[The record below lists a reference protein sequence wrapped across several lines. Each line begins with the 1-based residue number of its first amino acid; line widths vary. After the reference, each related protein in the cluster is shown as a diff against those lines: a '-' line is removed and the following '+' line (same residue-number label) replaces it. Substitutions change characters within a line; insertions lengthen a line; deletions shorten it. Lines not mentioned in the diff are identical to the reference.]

1 MLSNFCLYSPCSI
14 WYIVFSKFVHTV
26 PYLLFRLWYWHH
38 VFLLLEKVAARGRAL
53 FRLFQH
59 PSLTIV
65 KGAGLIMKAL
75 IEEGEPEIGVKMQA
89 SYSNMIRFIVSFE
102 MVLFMHSGLNFS
114 LVFMLWLNDCNRKYF
129 IVLLNELF
137 FFRLLASYSA

>member
-1 MLSNFCLYSPCSI
+1 
-14 WYIVFSKFVHTV
+14 
-26 PYLLFRLWYWHH
+26 
-38 VFLLLEKVAARGRAL
+38 LLLEKVAARGRAL

-114 LVFMLWLNDCNRKYF
+114 LVFML
-129 IVLLNELF
+129 
-137 FFRLLASYSA
+137 